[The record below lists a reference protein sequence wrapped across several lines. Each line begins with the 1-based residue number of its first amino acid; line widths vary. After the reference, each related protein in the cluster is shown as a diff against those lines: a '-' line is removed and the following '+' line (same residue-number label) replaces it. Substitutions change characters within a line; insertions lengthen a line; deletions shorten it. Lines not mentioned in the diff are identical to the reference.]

1 MNGRRKRAT
10 WHLRHIGTSLA
21 PCTGICQSRDCWSG
35 PSYFAFRGLVYA
47 QIWEDPEVDM
57 DALAITGDCH
67 VVTIASGECN
77 VLSPAKIKGFP
88 VVGHGIAARDS
99 SLRWDDGTRA

>member
-1 MNGRRKRAT
+1 
-10 WHLRHIGTSLA
+10 
-21 PCTGICQSRDCWSG
+21 
-35 PSYFAFRGLVYA
+35 
-47 QIWEDPEVDM
+47 M
-57 DALAITGDCH
+57 DAPAITPDRH

>member
-1 MNGRRKRAT
+1 
-10 WHLRHIGTSLA
+10 
-21 PCTGICQSRDCWSG
+21 
-35 PSYFAFRGLVYA
+35 
-47 QIWEDPEVDM
+47 M

-99 SLRWDDGTRA
+99 SLRWDDGMTA